1 MGTTTSNIN
10 EFGQELYC
18 FEEDGPSPQKTPPR
32 NEPLVRSIS
41 PASASPIRLPKSHRI
56 LNVLKRLSPLR
67 NRRAAPSKYKT
78 FHFYFEGISYDM
90 KVYCGTP
97 LNLIWRTLFTK
108 IGLIQKGLD
117 FDKLVDN
124 VSIRDSLGSALVFSP
139 DHIPTEEILYVEFLI
154 PLIQPDMVILPLRNG
169 LLTES
174 KDRAFCWD
182 EEWNNLYCGYGLSE
196 GNRKIYAERST
207 LSRCTSLP
215 VAISNRSFT
224 KGSGAYKWRVIF
236 NDKMMGNKAGIIS
249 EDEISFPRKCST
261 FGNYLPSIPWFYK
274 TSNQDD
280 QVITIILD
288 MDKLELTV
296 NEKLIQHIPDKV
308 YAGVCFNNSSKIE
321 AILSFY

>member
-1 MGTTTSNIN
+1 MGTTASKIN
-10 EFGQELYC
+10 EFGQKLDC
-18 FEEDGPSPQKTPPR
+18 FEEDSPSPQKTPSS
-32 NEPLVRSIS
+32 LVRNIS
-41 PASASPIRLPKSHRI
+41 PNTSPLRPKSQGI

-67 NRRAAPSKYKT
+67 YRRAAPSKYKT
-78 FHFYFEGISYDM
+78 FHFYFEGISYDI

-97 LNLIWRTLFTK
+97 LHLIWRTLFTK
-108 IGLIQKGLD
+108 IGLLKRGLD
-117 FDKLVDN
+117 FDKLMDN
-124 VSIRDSLGSALVFSP
+124 VSIRDSHGSALVFSP
-139 DHIPTEEILYVEFLI
+139 DHVPTEEILYVEFLI
-154 PLIQPDMVILPLRNG
+154 PLIQPMVILRNG
-169 LLTES
+169 LLPES
-174 KDRAFCWD
+174 RDREFCWNV
-182 EEWNNLYCGYGLSE
+182 EWNNLYCGYGLSE

-207 LSRCTSLP
+207 LSRCNSLP
-215 VAISNRSFT
+215 VAISNRSFI

-236 NDKMMGNKAGIIS
+236 NEKMIGNKAGIIS

>member
-1 MGTTTSNIN
+1 VGTNSSKIN
-10 EFGQELYC
+10 EFGQELDC
-18 FEEDGPSPQKTPPR
+18 FEEEPPSPQKTSPTLR
-32 NEPLVRSIS
+32 NIS
-41 PASASPIRLPKSHRI
+41 VSDSPIILPKPHRI

-67 NRRAAPSKYKT
+67 YRRAAPSKYKT
-78 FHFYFEGISYDM
+78 FRFYFEGISYDM

-108 IGLIQKGLD
+108 IGLLQKGLD
-117 FDKLVDN
+117 FEKLVDN

-139 DHIPTEEILYVEFLI
+139 DHVPTEEILYLEFLI
-154 PLIQPDMVILPLRNG
+154 PLIQPDMVILRKALIPER
-169 LLTES
+169 
-174 KDRAFCWD
+174 DREFCWD
-182 EEWNNLYCGYGLSE
+182 EEWNSLYCGYGLSE
-196 GNRKIYAERST
+196 GNRKIYADRST

-215 VAISNRSFT
+215 VAISNRSFI
-224 KGSGAYKWRVIF
+224 KGSGSYKWRVIF

-296 NEKLIQHIPDKV
+296 NEKLIQNIPDKV
-308 YAGVCFNNSSKIE
+308 YAGVCFNNSSKLE